1 MSDEMT
7 GKKGLENI
15 IEEIH
20 NLIESENI
28 QVGEK
33 LPSERYLKEK
43 LNVSR
48 QSVREA
54 LRALELLGIIYVRR
68 GEGTFLADID
78 SHQLFQ
84 LIGRYLIRTERQ
96 QNEIVEIKQVIE
108 AYVKSKHQDDT
119 ATVLDDDNQIMK
131 KIYILL
137 DKYSKAFKS

>member
-1 MSDEMT
+1 MEERT
-7 GKKGLENI
+7 GLEHI
-15 IEEIH
+15 VEQIH

-33 LPSERYLKEK
+33 LPSERYLKDQ

-84 LIGRYLIRTERQ
+84 LIGKYLIRTKRQ
-96 QNEIVEIKQVIE
+96 QEEILEIKQMIE
-108 AYVKSKHQDDT
+108 QHIRSKHDDENMS
-119 ATVLDDDNQIMK
+119 VYDDDNQILK
-131 KIYILL
+131 KIHVLL
-137 DKYSKAFKS
+137 DKYSRAFNS

>member
-1 MSDEMT
+1 MEERT
-7 GKKGLENI
+7 GLEHI
-15 IEEIH
+15 VEQIH
-20 NLIESENI
+20 GLIESENI

-33 LPSERYLKEK
+33 LPSERYLKDK

-84 LIGRYLIRTERQ
+84 LIGKYLIRTKRQ
-96 QNEIVEIKQVIE
+96 QDEIMEIKEMIE
-108 AYVKSKHQDDT
+108 HHVRSKHDNENMSVY
-119 ATVLDDDNQIMK
+119 ADDNQILK
-131 KIYILL
+131 KIHVLL
-137 DKYSKAFKS
+137 DKYSRAFNS

>member
-1 MSDEMT
+1 MT
-7 GKKGLENI
+7 ERKGLENI
-15 IEEIH
+15 VEEIH

-28 QVGEK
+28 QVGDK

-84 LIGRYLIRTERQ
+84 LIGKYLIRTERQ
-96 QNEIVEIKQVIE
+96 QDEIIEIKQIIE
-108 AYVKSKHQDDT
+108 AHVKSKHQNDSMD
-119 ATVLDDDNQIMK
+119 VESDDNQIMK
-131 KIYILL
+131 KIYVLL
-137 DKYSKAFKS
+137 DKYSQAFKS

>member
-1 MSDEMT
+1 
-7 GKKGLENI
+7 
-15 IEEIH
+15 
-20 NLIESENI
+20 
-28 QVGEK
+28 
-33 LPSERYLKEK
+33 
-43 LNVSR
+43 
-48 QSVREA
+48 
-54 LRALELLGIIYVRR
+54 ALELLGIIYVRR

>member
-1 MSDEMT
+1 MEERT
-7 GKKGLENI
+7 GLEHI
-15 IEEIH
+15 VEQIH

-33 LPSERYLKEK
+33 LPSERYLKDE

-84 LIGRYLIRTERQ
+84 LIGKYLIRTKRQ
-96 QNEIVEIKQVIE
+96 QDEIIEIKKMIE
-108 AYVKSKHQDDT
+108 HHVKTKHDD
-119 ATVLDDDNQIMK
+119 ASMSVYEDDNQILK
-131 KIYILL
+131 KIHVLL
-137 DKYSKAFKS
+137 DKYSRASNS

>member
-1 MSDEMT
+1 MT
-7 GKKGLENI
+7 ERKGLENI
-15 IEEIH
+15 VEEIH

-28 QVGEK
+28 QVGDK

-68 GEGTFLADID
+68 GEGTFLADVD

-84 LIGRYLIRTERQ
+84 LIGKYLIRTERQ
-96 QNEIVEIKQVIE
+96 QKEIIEIKQMIE
-108 AYVKSKHQDDT
+108 AYVKSKHDDDSMDVE
-119 ATVLDDDNQIMK
+119 ADDNQIMK
-131 KIYILL
+131 KIYVLL
-137 DKYSKAFKS
+137 DKYSQAFKS

>member
-1 MSDEMT
+1 MEERT
-7 GKKGLENI
+7 GLEHI
-15 IEEIH
+15 VEQIH

-33 LPSERYLKEK
+33 LPSERYLKDK

-84 LIGRYLIRTERQ
+84 LIGRYLIRTKRQ
-96 QNEIVEIKQVIE
+96 QDEIIEIKEMIE
-108 AYVKSKHQDDT
+108 HHVKTKHDDENMS
-119 ATVLDDDNQIMK
+119 VYDDDNQILK
-131 KIYILL
+131 KIHVLL
-137 DKYSKAFKS
+137 DKYSRAFNS